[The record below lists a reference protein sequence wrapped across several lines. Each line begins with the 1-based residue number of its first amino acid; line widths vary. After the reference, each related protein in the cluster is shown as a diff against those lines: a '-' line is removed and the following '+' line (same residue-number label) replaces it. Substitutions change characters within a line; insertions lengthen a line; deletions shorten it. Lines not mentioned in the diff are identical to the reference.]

1 MFKKNINRYNV
12 SVDKLFKIKNGYSH
26 LKNEKKLTKEF
37 EEFIQDISLEELI
50 AIKLHLSTKF
60 LNNKITLY
68 IFENFYSTI
77 ASIFLFYAIFNYKSK
92 TQISSFLGISIN
104 DLERLLKNNNIQ
116 KYYHFI
122 KYGEDLPEDF
132 DKKDLENSF
141 QDVIDLSKE

>member
-12 SVDKLFKIKNGYSH
+12 SDDKLFKIKNGYSH
-26 LKNEKKLTKEF
+26 LKNQKKLTKEF

-68 IFENFYSTI
+68 IFENFYSAV
-77 ASIFLFYAIFNYKSK
+77 ASIFLYYAIFNYRSK
-92 TQISSFLGISIN
+92 TQIASFLNLSIS
-104 DLERLLKNNNIQ
+104 DLQKLMKDNNVL
-116 KYYHFI
+116 KYYDFI
-122 KYGEDLPEDF
+122 KHGKEFAQEDE
-132 DKKDLENSF
+132 KKDLEKSF